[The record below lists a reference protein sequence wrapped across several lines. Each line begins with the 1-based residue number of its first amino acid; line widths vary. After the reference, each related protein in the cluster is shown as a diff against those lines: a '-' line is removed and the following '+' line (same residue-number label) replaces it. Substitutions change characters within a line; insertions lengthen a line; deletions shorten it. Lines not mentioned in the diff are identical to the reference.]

1 MKKLIFIILTVALA
15 LVSCNKADRLEG
27 ETAVLEFNVSIPGAV
42 TKAEIGK
49 GELVDQLI
57 CAVFENGVE
66 IAELRESITRT
77 NGQFVYQPSLYVGKT
92 YQIVFWAQ
100 NNGRYD
106 TSDLTNITYKA
117 DRGYAAN
124 DETLD
129 AFTLTQ
135 TVKLNKDKT
144 VTVGTG
150 EGAVTYTDGVSATLK
165 RPFTKLR
172 VGSYFNDWDENIK
185 YSRVTFSTIQ
195 THFNALTGDVVD
207 GKTASDKKYSAEIGD
222 YTFTVKE
229 VDEHG
234 NEVEV
239 KYQAVSFNYLL
250 PGSVANITV
259 ELAKEDFNSPDFD
272 DDTDVVVVVTKD
284 NVPSVGDNAILN
296 LTGNILK
303 GDLKYTVSIDPSFDE
318 PDAEDK
324 DKHNIAL

>member
-49 GELVDQLI
+49 GESVDQLI

-100 NNGRYD
+100 NEGRYD
-106 TSDLTNITYKA
+106 TSDLTNVTYKA

-172 VGSYFNDWDENIK
+172 VGSHLADWDDNIK

-195 THFNALTGDVVD
+195 THFNALAGTVIED
-207 GKTASDKKYSAEIGD
+207 KTTSGKYSAAIQD
-222 YTFTVKE
+222 YTFLAKE
-229 VDEHG
+229 VDDNG
-234 NEVEV
+234 NVIDVEC
-239 KYQAVSFNYLL
+239 KAVSFNYLF
-250 PGSVANITV
+250 PGAVANITV

-303 GDLKYTVSIDPSFDE
+303 GELKYTVSIDPSFDE

-324 DKHNIAL
+324 YKHNIAL